1 VDTGRYAKLFLSES
15 KENLAEINAALL
27 ELERGGSDAAVAR
40 LFRAVHTLKGMGGA
54 MGYTSVAEL
63 SHELESL
70 LDKVRNSA
78 VAVTRPMIDTLF
90 AGVDALEQAV
100 EAATANPSQQL
111 DVSAA
116 IARIRQAGQED
127 AGGGRREAGGER
139 REVGGE
145 TGGETVGSAR
155 TDAAQSVHDESR
167 PNPSQKNQAEQ
178 APAPPP
184 KATRQIRID
193 SKRLDTLMNVLGEL
207 VIARDRIQ
215 KVAERIGDPELL
227 DATLRA
233 TQILGNLQNEVM
245 TSRMVPVWQV
255 FERFPRVVRDTARS
269 LGKDVDFK
277 IEGRDIE
284 LDRSMLDEMGEP
296 VLHLLR
302 NALDHGIESP
312 AEREKAG
319 KPRTATLILTAERDR
334 ATVLIRVT
342 DDGRGIDQ
350 SKVIPR
356 AKKLGLIE
364 TSTTHL
370 TEQELVAI
378 ISRPGFSTAEKVTEI
393 SGRGVGFDIVAS
405 RVRALGGSLEV
416 HTDAGLGTAVSMRL
430 PLTLAISRA
439 LLARVEKETYAIPLT
454 HVLETFSLSKPML
467 LESKGKPVVAIRDD
481 LFPAIW
487 LRERV
492 GLPSPEN
499 PASGQVVLVEL
510 AERKAALIVD
520 QFDGQ
525 QEIVVKQFDGVDG
538 SKTLF
543 SGATILGDG
552 SPALIVDASSLL

>member
-1 VDTGRYAKLFLSES
+1 MDTGRYAKLFLSES

-63 SHELESL
+63 SHELETL
-70 LDKVRNSA
+70 LDKLRTSA
-78 VAVTRPMIDTLF
+78 MAVTRPMIDTLF

-100 EAATANPSQQL
+100 EAATASPSQQL
-111 DVSAA
+111 DVSAV
-116 IARIRQAGQED
+116 IARIR
-127 AGGGRREAGGER
+127 
-139 REVGGE
+139 EVGTDDRPQTVTSE
-145 TGGETVGSAR
+145 TEPAPPKK
-155 TDAAQSVHDESR
+155 DAES
-167 PNPSQKNQAEQ
+167 

-215 KVAERIGDPELL
+215 KIAERVGDPELL
-227 DATLRA
+227 EATLRA

-255 FERFPRVVRDTARS
+255 FERFPRVVRDTART
-269 LGKDVDFK
+269 LGKEVDFK

-302 NALDHGIESP
+302 NALDHGIETP
-312 AEREKAG
+312 ADREKAG

-350 SKVIPR
+350 TRVLPR
-356 AKKLGLIE
+356 AKKLGLVDK
-364 TSTTHL
+364 STTKL

-416 HTDAGLGTAVSMRL
+416 HTDAGLGTAISMRL
-430 PLTLAISRA
+430 PLTLAISKA
-439 LLARVEKETYAIPLT
+439 LLAKVDRETYAIPLT
-454 HVLETFSLSKPML
+454 HVLETFSLSQPML
-467 LESKGKPVVAIRDD
+467 LESKGKLVVAIRDD

-487 LRERV
+487 LRDRV
-492 GLPSPEN
+492 GLPAPAN

-525 QEIVVKQFDGVDG
+525 QEIVVKQFDGVND

>member
-15 KENLAEINAALL
+15 KENLSEINAALL
-27 ELERGGSDAAVAR
+27 ELERGGSDAAIAR
-40 LFRAVHTLKGMGGA
+40 LFRAVHTMKGMGGA

-63 SHELESL
+63 SHELETL
-70 LDKVRNSA
+70 LDKLRNSA
-78 VAVTRPMIDTLF
+78 IAVTRPMIDTLF

-100 EAATANPSQQL
+100 DAATSATPQQL
-111 DVSAA
+111 DVSAV
-116 IARIRQAGQED
+116 IERIRQAGQDGKPQTFIAES
-127 AGGGRREAGGER
+127 ATASPPPKSEP
-139 REVGGE
+139 E
-145 TGGETVGSAR
+145 T
-155 TDAAQSVHDESR
+155 
-167 PNPSQKNQAEQ
+167 
-178 APAPPP
+178 APVPPP

-215 KVAERIGDPELL
+215 KIAERVGDPELL
-227 DATLRA
+227 EATLRA

-255 FERFPRVVRDTARS
+255 FERFPRVVRDTAHS
-269 LGKDVDFK
+269 LGKEVDFK

-302 NALDHGIESP
+302 NALDHGIETP

-319 KPRTATLILTAERDR
+319 KTPSATLILTAERDR

-350 SKVIPR
+350 SKVLPR
-356 AKKLGLIE
+356 AKKLGLVDK
-364 TSTTHL
+364 STTTL

-378 ISRPGFSTAEKVTEI
+378 ISRPGFSTADKVTAI

-439 LLARVEKETYAIPLT
+439 LLAKVEQETYAIPLT

-492 GLPSPEN
+492 GLPAPAN

-525 QEIVVKQFDGVDG
+525 QEIVVKQFDGVNG
-538 SKTLF
+538 SRTLF